1 MTSRPGSGGGSGPSG
16 NGSGPGGNGTG
27 PGAATG
33 GGAPGGSL
41 PPSTGGPIGGAG
53 RGGPSGMGGGP
64 TGMSGPGAP
73 GGAPGGRP
81 GGMAGPG
88 GRPMGRPG
96 GGPGMFGM
104 GMGLPP
110 QKSKDFRGSLKRLF
124 SQLRPEAPRLGAVFG
139 LAVVSV
145 VIQVVGPKIIGGAF
159 DLIVEGAVSKQM
171 PAGVSQEQVIAG
183 LRASG
188 QNRVADLMSGM
199 HLHPGVG
206 IDFTALGGVLATLVA
221 LYVASA
227 VFNWGQAFL
236 MAGVSQRTVYRLR
249 LDVDQKLG
257 RLPLRYFDS
266 VPRGDLLSRVTND
279 IDNIGQSLQQSLSQL
294 IPSLLTIV
302 GMLIMMLTISPI
314 LAVIS
319 ILAVPASLVVTMVIV
334 RRSQQQ
340 FVAQW
345 SSTGALNGH
354 VEEMHTGH
362 AIVKAFGRQREA
374 IERFDQE
381 NERLY
386 DASRRAQFISGI
398 IQPALTFI
406 SNLNY
411 VAIAVIG
418 GLRVAAGQMSIGDVV
433 AFIQYSRQFTFPIL
447 QVAGVVNVLQSA
459 VASAERVFELLDEKE
474 QSPEPA
480 GAPAF
485 REPQGAVAFDD
496 ISFRYEPDRPLI
508 DDLTLDVPAGRT
520 VAIVGPTGAGKTT
533 LVNLL
538 MRFYELDS
546 GKITIDGIDTH
557 DLHRDSLRRAFGM
570 VLQDTWLFHGTIREN
585 IAYGRLDASEEE
597 IRTAAEAAHVDHFV
611 RTLPDG
617 YETVIDDD
625 ATNVSAGEKQLLTIA
640 RAFLADPPI
649 LILDEATSS
658 VDTRTEVLIQRAMAR
673 LMQGRTTFVIAHRL
687 STIRDADTILVMEHG
702 SIVEQG
708 THDEL
713 LARGG
718 AYADLYQ
725 SQFGEALAEAV

>member
-1 MTSRPGSGGGSGPSG
+1 M
-16 NGSGPGGNGTG
+16 
-27 PGAATG
+27 
-33 GGAPGGSL
+33 
-41 PPSTGGPIGGAG
+41 GAG
-53 RGGPSGMGGGP
+53 ARGG
-64 TGMSGPGAP
+64 
-73 GGAPGGRP
+73 PGGRP
-81 GGMAGPG
+81 GG
-88 GRPMGRPG
+88 RG

-110 QKSKDFRGSLKRLF
+110 QKSKDFSGSLRRLF
-124 SQLRPEAPRLGAVFG
+124 GHLRPEAPRLAAVFA

-145 VIQVVGPKIIGGAF
+145 FIQVIGPRIIGNAF
-159 DLIVEGAVSKQM
+159 DLIVEGTVSKSM
-171 PAGVSQEQVIAG
+171 PAGVTQQQVIDG
-183 LRASG
+183 IRASG
-188 QNRVADLMSGM
+188 NNQLADMLSGM
-199 HLHPGVG
+199 QLHPGTG
-206 IDFTALGGVLATLVA
+206 IDFGGLGSILATLVA
-221 LYVASA
+221 LYLASA
-227 VFNWGQAFL
+227 VFNWGQSFL
-236 MAGVSQRTVYRLR
+236 MAGVSQRTVLRLR
-249 LDVDQKLG
+249 MDVDRKLG

-266 VPRGDLLSRVTND
+266 IPRGDLLSRVTND

-302 GMLIMMLTISPI
+302 GMLILMLTISPI
-314 LAVIS
+314 LAAIS
-319 ILAVPASLVVTMVIV
+319 ILAVPASLIVTMVIV

-374 IERFDQE
+374 IERFDEE

-418 GLRVAAGQMSIGDVV
+418 GLRVAAGQMTIGDVV

-474 QSPEPA
+474 EKPDPK

-485 REPQGAVAFDD
+485 RQPTGAVVFRDV
-496 ISFRYEPDRPLI
+496 SFRYEPDRPLI
-508 DDLTLDVPAGRT
+508 DGLDLTVPAGAT

-538 MRFYELDS
+538 MRFYEID
-546 GKITIDGIDTH
+546 GGTITIDGIDTR
-557 DLHRDSLRRAFGM
+557 DLQRDALRKSFGM

-585 IAYGRLDASEEE
+585 IEYGRLSATEEE
-597 IRTAAEAAHVDHFV
+597 LHAAAEAAHVDHFV

-617 YETVIDDD
+617 YDTVIDDD

-673 LMQGRTTFVIAHRL
+673 LMRGRTTFVIAHRL
-687 STIRDADTILVMEHG
+687 STIRDADTILVMERG

-708 THDEL
+708 THAEL

-718 AYADLYQ
+718 AYAALYQ
-725 SQFGEALAEAV
+725 SQFAEPLAEAV

>member
-1 MTSRPGSGGGSGPSG
+1 MTAR
-16 NGSGPGGNGTG
+16 PGGNGTG
-27 PGAATG
+27 PG
-33 GGAPGGSL
+33 
-41 PPSTGGPIGGAG
+41 GAG
-53 RGGPSGMGGGP
+53 P
-64 TGMSGPGAP
+64 AA
-73 GGAPGGRP
+73 GAPGGRP
-81 GGMAGPG
+81 GAIAGPG

-110 QKSKDFRGSLKRLF
+110 QKSKDFSGSLRRLF
-124 SQLRPEAPRLGAVFG
+124 GHLRPEAPRLAAVFG

-145 VIQVVGPKIIGGAF
+145 FIQVIGPRIIGNAF
-159 DLIVEGAVSKQM
+159 DLIVEGTVSKSM
-171 PAGVSQEQVIAG
+171 PAGMSQEQVIDG
-183 LRASG
+183 LRQAG
-188 QNRVADLMSGM
+188 QTRVADLLSGM
-199 HLHPGVG
+199 RLHPGSG
-206 IDFTALGGVLATLVA
+206 IDFGALGAILATLIA
-221 LYVASA
+221 LYLASA

-236 MAGVSQRTVYRLR
+236 MAGVSQRTVLRLR
-249 LDVDQKLG
+249 MDVDQKLG
-257 RLPLRYFDS
+257 RLPLRYFDGI
-266 VPRGDLLSRVTND
+266 PRGDLLSRVTND

-302 GMLIMMLTISPI
+302 GMLILMLTISPI

-319 ILAVPASLVVTMVIV
+319 ILAVPASLIVTMLIV

-374 IERFDQE
+374 VERFDEE

-386 DASRRAQFISGI
+386 HASRRAQFISGI

-418 GLRVAAGQMSIGDVV
+418 GLRVASGQMTIGDVV

-474 QSPEPA
+474 EKPDPV

-485 REPQGAVAFDD
+485 RQPAGSVVFDD
-496 ISFRYEPDRPLI
+496 VSFRYEPDRPLI
-508 DDLTLDVPAGRT
+508 EGLDLTVPAGAT

-538 MRFYELDS
+538 MRFYEIDGGTIS
-546 GKITIDGIDTH
+546 IDGIDTR
-557 DLHRDSLRRAFGM
+557 DLQRDALRKSFGM

-585 IAYGRLDASEEE
+585 IEYGRLSATEEE
-597 IRTAAEAAHVDHFV
+597 LHAAAEAAHVDHFV

-617 YETVIDDD
+617 YDTVIDDD

-673 LMQGRTTFVIAHRL
+673 LMHGRTTFVIAHRL
-687 STIRDADTILVMEHG
+687 STIRDADTILVMERG

-708 THDEL
+708 THAEL

-718 AYADLYQ
+718 AYAALYQ
-725 SQFGEALAEAV
+725 SQFAEPLAEAV